1 MFGIE
6 FYPTPSNVIEAMLEG
21 FSTTGK
27 IILEPS
33 AGKGN
38 IVDFLKLN
46 QASDILACESHPD
59 LRKILATKCNVIADD
74 FFDLTSEKISH
85 IDAII
90 MNPPFSCADKHI
102 LHAWKIAP
110 AGCTIISL
118 CNSETL
124 NNRHSRGRDEL
135 DKTIEANGHANSL
148 GNCFSTAERSSDV
161 FVSVVRLNK
170 PGGGYDTEFSDFFLD
185 EDPPETQANALMPF
199 NEVRNL
205 VNRYVSAIKLF
216 DQQIELGIQMNSL
229 TATFASSHIS
239 FCCTEEGKP
248 KLRNDYKKD
257 LQKNAWS
264 YIFNKM
270 DLRRH
275 TTQGL
280 KADINRFVEQQQN
293 IPFTMRNI
301 YHMLDI
307 VIGTTGSRMDKALL
321 EVFEKLTQ
329 HYDENRFGVEGW
341 KTNSH
346 YLLNEKF
353 IMPWVTEITYRGH
366 MGVRYGS
373 AETVD
378 DFVKALCY
386 ITGMNY
392 DKCTP
397 LSRFVSDIHCEF
409 GKWYSWGFFEIKGYK
424 KGTMHF
430 KFQDQNLWAL
440 FNNNIGRIMGYPL
453 YEHKKT
459 GS

>member
-1 MFGIE
+1 MFGPE
-6 FYPTPSNVIEAMLEG
+6 FYPTPSNVIESMLEG

-38 IVDFLKLN
+38 IVDFLLLN
-46 QASDILACESHPD
+46 KASDILACESQPD
-59 LRKILATKCNVIADD
+59 LRKILAAKCNVITDD
-74 FFDLTSEKISH
+74 FFDLTSDKISH

-110 AGCTIISL
+110 PGCTIISL
-118 CNSETL
+118 CNSETIDK
-124 NNRHSRGRDEL
+124 RYSRGREEL
-135 DKTIEANGHANSL
+135 HKTIEANGHSNSL
-148 GNCFSTAERSSDV
+148 GNCFATAERSSDV
-161 FVSVVRLNK
+161 YVSVVRLNK
-170 PGGGYDTEFSDFFLD
+170 PGAGYDTEFSDFFLE
-185 EDPPETQANALMPF
+185 EDPPEHQENAIMPY

-216 DQQIELGIQMNSL
+216 DQQIELGVQMNRL
-229 TATFASSHIS
+229 TATFASSNIS
-239 FCCTEEGKP
+239 FSCTEEGKP

-280 KADINRFVEQQQN
+280 RADINRFVEQQQN

-307 VIGTTGSRMDKALL
+307 VIGTTASRMDKALV
-321 EVFEKLTQ
+321 EVFDKLTQ

-353 IMPWVTEITYRGH
+353 IMPWVTEISYRGG
-366 MGVRYGS
+366 MNVRYGS

-397 LSRFVSDIHCEF
+397 LSHFVSNIKCEF
-409 GKWYSWGFFEIKGYK
+409 GVWYSWGFFEIKGFK

-430 KFQDQNLWAL
+430 KFQDPDLWAL
-440 FNNNIGRIMGYPL
+440 FNHNIGRIKGFPL
-453 YEHKKT
+453 YERKKT
-459 GS
+459 A